1 MAQPLQFRQ
10 HSKAQVLSKCECI
23 LVTIITQIP
32 FSGACDEC
40 SSFTAAMICSR
51 AAGNAPFPN
60 PRMERSPQRLPFRWV
75 VVVIL
80 VCTHTE
86 NVRASDRGPNDPRV
100 RNAASPG
107 HVQPFST
114 DAKQIPVSDP
124 PDHPPA
130 VVVRCHSDSMELLL
144 QADLFNRGL
153 QVDGRHLRLGSS
165 PAAEGSAC
173 AATPSGEA
181 GFTIWAPL
189 MDCGMRRSVS
199 IVAFAG

>member
-1 MAQPLQFRQ
+1 MSEFWRQ
-10 HSKAQVLSKCECI
+10 RM
-23 LVTIITQIP
+23 IITHIP
-32 FSGACDEC
+32 FSGACDER
-40 SSFTAAMICSR
+40 SSFTAAVICSR

-60 PRMERSPQRLPFRWV
+60 PRMERSPQRLSLRWV

-80 VCTHTE
+80 VCTRTE
-86 NVRASDRGPNDPRV
+86 NLRASDRGPSHRRV
-100 RNAASPG
+100 HSAASPG
-107 HVQPFST
+107 HVQPFAT
-114 DAKQIPVSDP
+114 DANQIPASDP

-130 VVVRCHSDSMELLL
+130 VVVRCHADSMELLV
-144 QADLFNRGL
+144 QADLFNSGL
-153 QVDGRHLRLGSS
+153 QVDGTHLHLGPG

-199 IVAFAG
+199 IVALAG